1 MSTFVVAVLAFLG
14 GVAIGMFGMYLS
26 DGRYLKNIQ
35 SIYEKREKRYEDTIE
50 KQKETIDNF
59 LLANYKYQTERTS
72 IEA

>member
-14 GVAIGMFGMYLS
+14 GAAIGMFGMYLS

-35 SIYEKREKRYEDTIE
+35 SIYEKREKRYENTIE